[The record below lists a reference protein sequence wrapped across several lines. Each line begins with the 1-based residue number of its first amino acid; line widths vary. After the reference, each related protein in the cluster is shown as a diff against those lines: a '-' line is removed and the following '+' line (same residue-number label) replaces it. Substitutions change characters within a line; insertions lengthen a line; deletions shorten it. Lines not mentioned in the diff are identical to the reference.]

1 MWKTVVKTYVE
12 LFQQYLKDHP
22 GSIIS
27 YGTFFFFSF
36 KPLYIHHA
44 STKDMIMCCCKVHL
58 PTHWSIRAFIRC
70 MEKQE
75 ILLPIPDYFTFFPF
89 LYIDCPRDDSTHILW
104 ECYPVKKN
112 LCAHITEKWGQ
123 LKEMA
128 SFTDALLPEITYHQN
143 MLKLYRSSIKMFYQL
158 FPAVH
163 LDIDFSENLTI
174 EVKFEPLSLH
184 WVKQQITVHSGI
196 VNVNV
201 EKSYHPYVSD
211 SRVHDQA
218 FVKLAMI
225 AML

>member
-1 MWKTVVKTYVE
+1 
-12 LFQQYLKDHP
+12 
-22 GSIIS
+22 
-27 YGTFFFFSF
+27 
-36 KPLYIHHA
+36 
-44 STKDMIMCCCKVHL
+44 MIMCCCKIHL

-70 MEKQE
+70 IEKQE

-89 LYIDCPRDDSTHILW
+89 LYTDCPRDDSTHVSW

-184 WVKQQITVHSGI
+184 WVHSGI
-196 VNVNV
+196 VNINV

>member
-1 MWKTVVKTYVE
+1 MLSCFNNIKKITLEVLYHMA
-12 LFQQYLKDHP
+12 L
-22 GSIIS
+22 
-27 YGTFFFFSF
+27 FFFFAL

-75 ILLPIPDYFTFFPF
+75 ILLSFPDYFTFFPF
-89 LYIDCPRDDSTHILW
+89 LYTDCPRDDSTHISW
-104 ECYPVKKN
+104 ECYPVKKS

-143 MLKLYRSSIKMFYQL
+143 MLKLYRSSIKTFYQL

-196 VNVNV
+196 VNVNG
-201 EKSYHPYVSD
+201 EKWYHPYVSD

-218 FVKLAMI
+218 FVKLALI